1 MLRGMREI
9 FFVSVILVAGCSE
22 PAPTTFSGINA
33 QIFQRSCANFSSC
46 HSNAGANSA
55 GGLNME
61 TNTYANLVGKLSNNA
76 MAKAEGKLLVKPG
89 DPEAS
94 FLIHKMTLPNA
105 TSPRVAGKCTEF
117 CDRMPQGNPPLPS
130 EQIEGIKTW
139 ILNGALND

>member
-105 TSPRVAGKCTEF
+105 TSPRAAMS
-117 CDRMPQGNPPLPS
+117 R
-130 EQIEGIKTW
+130 
-139 ILNGALND
+139 